1 MWGMLLRTQKDLTV
15 TYREITR
22 AAEVEIGVPYH

>member
-1 MWGMLLRTQKDLTV
+1 MLLRTQKDLTV

-22 AAEVEIGVPYH
+22 AAEVEGVAPQAR